1 MTDSAELA
9 RQVAGQLGGDLER
22 ILGSLPDSSASV
34 AQEPSPSR
42 RKEDNASRPLELRQI
57 AGRGAGRSAVLTPG
71 VYDVGP
77 KTSPVGLPGH
87 GETMMTPFRLR
98 VEKDLS
104 VTLIVLDRPVSV
116 DGRRVADGLRM
127 RGGVINAIS
136 ARFEIG
142 EPVGETQPPPT
153 SSQIIE
159 ALPSLQIPIQK
170 IPGVSVD
177 GKSRRW
183 SNKRGTTPA
192 DFPELAKAV
201 LTSRARTI
209 RRARML
215 NPSINE
221 LLVRAKAGRPQIWTV
236 TPQDKQFA
244 VATLAYGEMPWT
256 PPYDR
261 PDKITDQAAYAVS
274 QFLETPSMPITTDLR
289 VGGLAIVG
297 DRAAALAAVRHIVLS
312 HSILTGPTDLE
323 LVVMAGSQNEADWNW
338 ATRLPHARL
347 GQGRAKK

>member
-1 MTDSAELA
+1 
-9 RQVAGQLGGDLER
+9 
-22 ILGSLPDSSASV
+22 
-34 AQEPSPSR
+34 
-42 RKEDNASRPLELRQI
+42 
-57 AGRGAGRSAVLTPG
+57 
-71 VYDVGP
+71 
-77 KTSPVGLPGH
+77 
-87 GETMMTPFRLR
+87 
-98 VEKDLS
+98 
-104 VTLIVLDRPVSV
+104 
-116 DGRRVADGLRM
+116 
-127 RGGVINAIS
+127 
-136 ARFEIG
+136 
-142 EPVGETQPPPT
+142 
-153 SSQIIE
+153 
-159 ALPSLQIPIQK
+159 
-170 IPGVSVD
+170 
-177 GKSRRW
+177 
-183 SNKRGTTPA
+183 
-192 DFPELAKAV
+192 
-201 LTSRARTI
+201 
-209 RRARML
+209 ML

-347 GQGRAKK
+347 GQGRALPLIVIDGLSQIGANELRAIIAREEPVGTVVIERELGELPSICSTIMEIRGDGTATLMDFRIGTTITNSATPVGLSDQLANQAAQDLEEAVNGANQSAAKIAVPDHITRPTSPTALPQRRRGT